1 MTITAPITPDGEI
14 IARIETANALGL
26 RVMVDAADPANIPPE
41 SRFTYQLVAGYLT
54 GTPGEAWRGHT
65 MNVSIDQAGSGA
77 PNHEA
82 TVVDIEP
89 GCYPASAF
97 DVWLPLLR
105 ESHSPRP
112 TAYCDRND
120 YPVVRENWKGDIW
133 LAAPGGVN
141 IADWPGTVAV
151 QDNFAGTYD
160 TSTVYDATWP
170 LLPHPSAVDVKVT
183 IANRNAHIEFG
194 PFPNACDHVV
204 LQYRSPA
211 GILITLGRIA
221 PTTTKLD
228 TVIPGAVGGTLVVSP
243 IVHGRIIGQATVNLP

>member
-1 MTITAPITPDGEI
+1 MTITAPISSAAQ
-14 IARIETANALGL
+14 IAQAAETANALGL

-41 SRFTYQLVAGYLT
+41 TAFTYQLVAGYLT
-54 GTPGEAWRGHT
+54 GTPGDAWRGHT

-89 GCYPASAF
+89 ACYPASAWQ
-97 DVWLPLLR
+97 VWLPLLQ

-112 TAYCDRND
+112 TAYCDRSD
-120 YPVVRENWKGDIW
+120 YPIVREHWKRDIW

-141 IADWPGTVAV
+141 IADWPGVVAV

-170 LLPHPSAVDVKVT
+170 LLAHPQPVSVKVSIT
-183 IANRNAHIEFG
+183 ERHGLMEFG
-194 PFPNACDHVV
+194 PFPAGCDHVV
-204 LQYRSPA
+204 LQYRTPG
-211 GILITLGRIA
+211 GILITLARIA
-221 PTTTKLD
+221 PATTRMAVD
-228 TVIPGAVGGTLVVSP
+228 VPGASGGEIVVSP
-243 IVHGRIIGQATVNLP
+243 IVHSRIIGQATVKLP